1 MVLESEGVEAAAEE
15 WSRGV
20 DETAEEW
27 GASGAGSARCLAVN
41 ENTRYGDVFLFRDG
55 SLVCRV
61 VGGGA
66 VQAAA
71 AERALCG
78 LGV

>member
-1 MVLESEGVEAAAEE
+1 MVLESEEGEAAAAEE
-15 WSRGV
+15 WGRGI
-20 DETAEEW
+20 DAAAEEW
-27 GASGAGSARCLAVN
+27 GGVSGAGTARCLAVN

-61 VGGGA
+61 VGRGG

-71 AERALCG
+71 A
-78 LGV
+78 